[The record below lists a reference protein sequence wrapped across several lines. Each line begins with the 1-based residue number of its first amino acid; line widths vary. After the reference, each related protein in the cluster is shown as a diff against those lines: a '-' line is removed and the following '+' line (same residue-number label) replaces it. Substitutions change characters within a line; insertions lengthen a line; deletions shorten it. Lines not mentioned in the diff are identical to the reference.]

1 MRSLMA
7 CCHAAFAPPAAGLS
21 QGLRSVSAWSRSP
34 HADWPSAAVQTTSMR
49 RRVRMSMMLTP
60 AHAVHVSPPGTRR
73 YGCNITARRRIECGR
88 IGTSPTGGAMTARI
102 LSALIALY
110 SLTSLAGAQTAPV
123 ERGRYLAR
131 AGDCISCHTAQG
143 GAPFAGGYRVN
154 TPFGYLLAPNITPD
168 AQTGIG
174 SSSAD
179 DLYPP
184 MHEGVNRRGEDN

>member
-1 MRSLMA
+1 MA

-49 RRVRMSMMLTP
+49 RKVRMSMMLTP
-60 AHAVHVSPPGTRR
+60 AHAVHVSRLGTRR

-110 SLTSLAGAQTAPV
+110 SLTSLAGEQKAPV
-123 ERGRYLAR
+123 ESGRSHTQEV
-131 AGDCISCHTAQG
+131 DSNSCHKAQ
-143 GAPFAGGYRVN
+143 
-154 TPFGYLLAPNITPD
+154 D
-168 AQTGIG
+168 
-174 SSSAD
+174 
-179 DLYPP
+179 
-184 MHEGVNRRGEDN
+184 